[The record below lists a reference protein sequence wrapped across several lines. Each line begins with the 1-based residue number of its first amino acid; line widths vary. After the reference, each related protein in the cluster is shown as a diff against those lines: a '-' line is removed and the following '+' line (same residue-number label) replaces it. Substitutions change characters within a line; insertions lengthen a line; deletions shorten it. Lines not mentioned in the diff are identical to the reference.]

1 MVTASPQALL
11 DNVFERALETILARV
26 FISAPDGAARTST
39 STSTSEGLA
48 IGIAYSGGLDSS
60 VLLDLAATYAQQRNI
75 RLHAFHVHHG
85 LSPNADNWTRHCE
98 EQCLRLGVAF
108 DCRRIV
114 LDPGREG
121 IEQAA
126 RKGRYAALGEM
137 CRLHG
142 VDLLLTA
149 HHLDDQAET
158 VFLQLLRGSGVA
170 GLSGM
175 EESNTA
181 PDLLGDTRP
190 FIGRPLLQVSRAML
204 EASRS
209 ARNISHI
216 EDESNSDPRFARNAL
231 RGKAMPLIADA
242 FPGFQQRIARSA
254 RHAASAQRLL
264 NELAMQDF
272 ANCAD
277 GSDAG
282 CLDLSRARVL
292 SQDRIDNLF
301 RYWFAEKGM
310 RMPSTAWLTEMQ
322 EQLFNAAEDAQ
333 LKVTHPDGEIHRYR
347 GKAFLTRRLDGV
359 EDPEPIHFR
368 WNGEP
373 EIRFPSFHG
382 VLHFAQQ
389 EQGAAEGQGKGIERN
404 WLLEQQLVLRPRGPG
419 DQLKPAF
426 NRPRRALKYHYQA
439 LGIPPWYR
447 PHLPVI
453 GAAAGKLI
461 FAAGIGPD
469 RANAPPGEVIVSWKS
484 DLFPE

>member
-11 DNVFERALETILARV
+11 DNAFERALETILARV
-26 FISAPDGAARTST
+26 FVSAPDRAA
-39 STSTSEGLA
+39 LA
-48 IGIAYSGGLDSS
+48 SKNIAIAIAYSGGLDSS
-60 VLLDLAATYAQQRNI
+60 VLLDLAARYAHQRNI

-85 LSPNADNWTRHCE
+85 LSPNADAWTRHCE
-98 EQCLRLGVAF
+98 EQCVRLGVAF
-108 DCRRIV
+108 ECRRIV
-114 LDPGREG
+114 LDPGRDG

-142 VDLLLTA
+142 VGLLLTA

-158 VFLQLLRGSGVA
+158 VLLQLLRGSGIA

-175 EESNTA
+175 EESNSA
-181 PDLLGDTRP
+181 PELLGGISP
-190 FIGRPLLQVSRAML
+190 SIGRPLLQVSRAML
-204 EASRS
+204 EAWRS
-209 ARNISHI
+209 ARNIAHV
-216 EDESNSDPRFARNAL
+216 EDESNSNPRFARNAL
-231 RGKAMPLIADA
+231 RRAMPLIADA

-277 GSDAG
+277 VSDSA
-282 CLDLSRARVL
+282 CLDLSRARNL

-310 RMPSTAWLTEMQ
+310 RMPSTAWLAEMQ

-333 LKVTHPDGEIHRYR
+333 LKVTHPDGEVHRYR
-347 GKAFLTRRLDGV
+347 GKAFLTRRLADV
-359 EDPEPIHFR
+359 PDPEAIRFC
-368 WNGEP
+368 WNGET

-382 VLHFAQQ
+382 VLHFV
-389 EQGAAEGQGKGIERN
+389 EREHGAPEGQGTGIERT
-404 WLLEQQLVLRPRGPG
+404 WLLQQELVLRPRGPG
-419 DQLKPAF
+419 DQLRPAH

-439 LGIPPWYR
+439 LGIPPWNR

-453 GAAAGKLI
+453 STVAGKLI

-469 RANAPPGEVIVSWKS
+469 RANAPPGEIIVSWKS
-484 DLFPE
+484 DLLQE

>member
-1 MVTASPQALL
+1 MVTGSPQALL
-11 DNVFERALETILARV
+11 NSAFERALETILARV
-26 FISAPDGAARTST
+26 FVSVPDRAALTSKDI
-39 STSTSEGLA
+39 A
-48 IGIAYSGGLDSS
+48 IAYSGGLDSS
-60 VLLDLAATYAQQRNI
+60 VLLDLAATYAHQRNI

-85 LSPNADNWTRHCE
+85 LSPNADAWTRHCE
-98 EQCLRLGVAF
+98 EECMRLGVAF

-114 LDPGREG
+114 LDAGRDG

-142 VDLLLTA
+142 VELLLTA

-158 VFLQLLRGSGVA
+158 VLLQLLRGSGIA

-175 EESNTA
+175 EESNIS
-181 PDLLGDTRP
+181 PELLGGISP
-190 FIGRPLLQVSRAML
+190 SIGRPLLQVSRAML
-204 EASRS
+204 EACRS
-209 ARNISHI
+209 TRDIAHI

-231 RGKAMPLIADA
+231 RGKAMPLIAEA
-242 FPGFQQRIARSA
+242 FPGFQQRIARAA

-272 ANCAD
+272 ASCAD
-277 GSDAG
+277 GRDSE
-282 CLDLSRARVL
+282 CLDLSRAREL

-310 RMPSTAWLTEMQ
+310 RMPSTAWLAEMQ

-333 LKVTHPDGEIHRYR
+333 LKVTHPDGEVHRYR
-347 GKAFLTRRLDGV
+347 GKAFLTRRLDDV
-359 EDPEPIHFR
+359 NDPEAARFC
-368 WNGEP
+368 WNGEL
-373 EIRFPSFHG
+373 EIRFPAFHG
-382 VLHFAQQ
+382 VLHFAER
-389 EQGAAEGQGKGIERN
+389 EQGAPEGQGKGIERA
-404 WLLEQQLVLRPRGPG
+404 WLLQQELVLRPRGPG

-439 LGIPPWYR
+439 LGIPPWNR

-453 GAAAGKLI
+453 ATAAGKLI

-469 RANAPPGEVIVSWKS
+469 CAGAPPGEVIISWKS
-484 DLFPE
+484 DLLQG